1 MPTASR
7 GSFAPFLL
15 AGALLAFGASCHDHG
30 HDDHADDHGHEHDEV
45 ALQVTVWGPGHEI
58 FLEHPPL
65 AARAPARFL
74 IHVTD
79 HRTGAPRIAGALTLV
94 FGSGDGG
101 PVRAEALAPAR
112 DGIYLVDAALPSAGR
127 WTLRVELAD
136 DAGIETIEL
145 PEVLVHADAHDAA
158 HVEAPAEPDG
168 IAFLKEQQWR
178 LGTRIAPVERRV
190 VREHLVLPA
199 QVRAAPERRAHVST
213 PLAGALL
220 AVPGAAPLAVGRRVE
235 AGELL
240 AYVRPP
246 LSEWSLRLL
255 EAQAELER
263 ARIELEHR
271 RRALER
277 MTALVADQARSQR
290 ELEEVTFQFDAAAAH
305 QRAAEARVEG
315 LGRSGFVSA
324 PTAQGEP
331 PGPPVLEL
339 RAPISGTVI
348 AVSAAIGEHVH
359 EARSV
364 VELLDPS
371 VVHVEVHVRPDQL
384 THAGSAG
391 TVLLR
396 RQRTP
401 AGEGELLDVRDLR
414 LLFDDPAVD
423 PITRSLCLVYEAHN
437 LPSEGVG
444 ERLRVGMTLE
454 ALLPVGGEQETLAVP
469 LLALVDVDGQPTA
482 YVQLA
487 GELFEARPLRLGAR
501 DGVWVQVLA
510 GLEEGERIAVEGAY
524 AVRLASASGSIPAH
538 HH

>member
-1 MPTASR
+1 MSNSSR
-7 GSFAPFLL
+7 GPFAPLLFAGLLL
-15 AGALLAFGASCHDHG
+15 ALGASCHDHG
-30 HDDHADDHGHEHDEV
+30 LDDHPDEHDHDEV
-45 ALQVTVWGPGHEI
+45 ALQVTVWGSAHEI

-65 AARAPARFL
+65 AARVPARFL

-79 HRTGAPRIAGALTLV
+79 HRTGEPRSAGALTLV
-94 FGSGDGG
+94 FGAPDGT
-101 PVRAEALAPAR
+101 PMRVESSAPAR
-112 DGIYLVDAALPSAGR
+112 DGIYLLDAALPSAGR
-127 WTLRVELAD
+127 WTLRVELPG
-136 DAGIETIEL
+136 DAGPETIAL
-145 PEVLVHADAHDAA
+145 PDALVYADAHDAA
-158 HVEAPAEPDG
+158 HAEAPAEPDG

-178 LGTRIAPVERRV
+178 LGTRIAPVERRA

-277 MTALVADQARSQR
+277 MTALVADRARSQR
-290 ELEEVTFQFDAAAAH
+290 ELEEATFQFDAAAAD
-305 QRAAEARVEG
+305 QRAAAARVEG
-315 LGRSGFVSA
+315 LGRSGFVAA
-324 PTAQGEP
+324 PTVQGEP
-331 PGPPVLEL
+331 PGLPVLEL

-348 AVSAAIGEHVH
+348 AVSAAIGEHVE

-384 THAGSAG
+384 TRAGSAG
-391 TVLLR
+391 SVLLR

-401 AGEGELLDVRDLR
+401 AGEGELLEIRDLH

-423 PITRSLCLVYEAHN
+423 PITRSLCLVYEAQN
-437 LPSEGVG
+437 LSTEGVG
-444 ERLRVGMTLE
+444 QRLRVGMALE
-454 ALLPVGGEQETLAVP
+454 ALLPIGGEEETLAVP
-469 LLALVDVDGQPTA
+469 LTALVDVDGQPTV

-501 DGVWVQVLA
+501 DGRWVQVLA
-510 GLEEGERIAVEGAY
+510 GLEAGERIAIEGAY
-524 AVRLASASGSIPAH
+524 AVRLASASGSVPAH